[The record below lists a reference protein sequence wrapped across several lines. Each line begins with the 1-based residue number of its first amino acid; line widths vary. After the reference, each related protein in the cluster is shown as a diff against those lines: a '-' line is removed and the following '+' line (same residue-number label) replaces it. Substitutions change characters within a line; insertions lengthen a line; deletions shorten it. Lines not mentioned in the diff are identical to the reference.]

1 MFERVETLKLVARR
15 QSTLIHSKSYLQTD
29 SIHINTPNLMDLRIN
44 QLFNLTWQTLATWT
58 PTPHPTSSLTDLHLS
73 LCVCHSIASYHPQS
87 FCRHSLINLDFI
99 NIVLCTY
106 FPEHLKILCPR
117 MNSCQ
122 VFFFG
127 HAEWLTWNIVCL
139 HSLVLFCWYICN

>member
-44 QLFNLTWQTLATWT
+44 QLFNLTWQTLATW
-58 PTPHPTSSLTDLHLS
+58 PPPPPPPYFLTDWPSSFFVRLPLNCKLPPSILLQTFLNQSWLHQYCFMHIFSRAFKNPLS
-73 LCVCHSIASYHPQS
+73 SHELLPV
-87 FCRHSLINLDFI
+87 
-99 NIVLCTY
+99 
-106 FPEHLKILCPR
+106 
-117 MNSCQ
+117 
-122 VFFFG
+122 FFG